1 LERLFHIRERGSTP
15 RREALGGV
23 STFLAMSYIVFV
35 NPAILSQAGVPFT
48 GVAVATALAAGIATI
63 VMGLVA
69 NVPLALASGLGLN
82 ALVAFDIIIGQKVG
96 WPVGMACVVIE
107 GVIAFVLVLAG
118 LREAVVRAVPS
129 SLKLSIGVGIG
140 IFIAFVGLRDGGIVV
155 NDPATGIALGN
166 LTSGPALIALA
177 GIGVG
182 IGLTARGFRGAV
194 LVAVLT
200 TTALGLIFG
209 VLDGPS
215 GVAEWPG
222 SAGFETIGDALKPS
236 TLADAFTWALVP
248 LIFALFM
255 SDFFDT
261 IGTAVAVSTAGG
273 LNDEHGDPPQL
284 RRLLLVD
291 SGSAA
296 LGGAMGVSS
305 VTAYVE
311 SGAGVSEGARTGL
324 ANIVT
329 GALFFATIVFVPLI
343 AVVGQSV
350 PYVGDTTVS
359 PAIAPALVLVGFLM
373 IQLVAEIDW
382 RTPEHA
388 LPAFLIIVGVP
399 MTFSIAAGI
408 GLGVIGYAVVMV
420 ARGRAREVGAV
431 MWLMVALFGVYFAS
445 DWLQANVF

>member
-1 LERLFHIRERGSTP
+1 
-15 RREALGGV
+15 
-23 STFLAMSYIVFV
+23 M
-35 NPAILSQAGVPFT
+35 
-48 GVAVATALAAGIATI
+48 AV
-63 VMGLVA
+63 
-69 NVPLALASGLGLN
+69 
-82 ALVAFDIIIGQKVG
+82 
-96 WPVGMACVVIE
+96 VVIE
-107 GVIAFVLVLAG
+107 GLIAVILVLAG
-118 LREAVVRAVPS
+118 LRTAIMNAVPLT
-129 SLKLSIGVGIG
+129 LKLSIGVGIG
-140 IFIAFVGLRDGGIVV
+140 LFITFVGLRDGGIVV

-182 IGLTARGFRGAV
+182 IALTARGFRGAV

-273 LNDEHGDPPQL
+273 LNDEHGDPPHL

-324 ANIVT
+324 ANLVT
-329 GALFFATIVFVPLI
+329 GGLFFLTIVFVPLI

-350 PYVGDTTVS
+350 PYVGGTTVA

-382 RTPEHA
+382 KTPEHA

-420 ARGRAREVGAV
+420 ARGRGRDVGAV

>member
-1 LERLFHIRERGSTP
+1 MERFFHIRERGSTP

-63 VMGLVA
+63 AMGLIA

-82 ALVAFDIIIGQKVG
+82 ALVAFDIILGQKVG

-107 GVIAFVLVLAG
+107 GVVALLLVLAG
-118 LREAVVRAVPS
+118 LREAVVRAVPQ

-155 NDPATGIALGN
+155 NDTATGVALGN
-166 LTSGPALIALA
+166 LTAGPPLIALA
-177 GIGVG
+177 GIFVG
-182 IGLTARGFRGAV
+182 LALAARGLRGAV
-194 LVAVLT
+194 LIGVLT

-215 GVAEWPG
+215 AIARWPG
-222 SAGFETIGDALKPS
+222 TAGFETIGDALKPS
-236 TLADAFTWALVP
+236 NLADALTWSLVP

-273 LNDEHGDPPQL
+273 MNDENGDPPAL

-311 SGAGVSEGARTGL
+311 SGAGVSEGARTGF

-329 GALFFATIVFVPLI
+329 GLLFIATIVFVPLI

-359 PAIAPALVLVGFLM
+359 PAIAPALVLVGYLM

-382 RTPEHA
+382 RTPENA
-388 LPAFLIIVGVP
+388 LPAFLIIIGVP
-399 MTFSIAAGI
+399 LTFSIAAGI
-408 GLGVIGYAVVMV
+408 GLGVIGYAVVMI
-420 ARGRAREVGAV
+420 ARGKVREVHPV
-431 MWLMVALFGVYFAS
+431 MWLMVLLFGLYFAS

>member
-1 LERLFHIRERGSTP
+1 
-15 RREALGGV
+15 
-23 STFLAMSYIVFV
+23 
-35 NPAILSQAGVPFT
+35 
-48 GVAVATALAAGIATI
+48 
-63 VMGLVA
+63 MGLVA

-118 LREAVVRAVPS
+118 LREAVVHAVPT

-155 NDPATGIALGN
+155 NDPATGIALGD

-182 IGLTARGFRGAV
+182 IALTARGFRGAV
-194 LVAVLT
+194 LVGVLT

-273 LNDEHGDPPQL
+273 LNDEHGDPPHL

-324 ANIVT
+324 ANLVT
-329 GALFFATIVFVPLI
+329 GGLFFVTIVFVPLI

-350 PYVGDTTVS
+350 PYVGDTTVA

-382 RTPEHA
+382 KTPEHA

-420 ARGRAREVGAV
+420 ARGRGRDVGAV

>member
-1 LERLFHIRERGSTP
+1 
-15 RREALGGV
+15 
-23 STFLAMSYIVFV
+23 
-35 NPAILSQAGVPFT
+35 VPFT

>member
-1 LERLFHIRERGSTP
+1 LERFFHIRERGSTP

-35 NPAILSQAGVPFT
+35 NPAILSEAGVPFT
-48 GVAVATALAAGIATI
+48 GVAVATALAAGVATI

-69 NVPLALASGLGLN
+69 NIPLALASGLGLN
-82 ALVAFDIIIGQKVG
+82 ALVAFDIILGQKVG

-107 GVIAFVLVLAG
+107 GVIALVLVLAG
-118 LREAVVRAVPS
+118 LREAVVHAVPA

-155 NDPATGIALGN
+155 NDAATGVALGD

-177 GIGVG
+177 GILVG
-182 IGLTARGFRGAV
+182 IALTARGFRGAV

-209 VLDGPS
+209 VLDGPD
-215 GVAEWPG
+215 GVARWPG
-222 SAGFETIGDALKPS
+222 AAGFETIGDGLKPS
-236 TLADAFTWALVP
+236 NLADAFTWALVP

-273 LNDEHGDPPQL
+273 LNDDNGDPPQL

-296 LGGAMGVSS
+296 FGGAMGVSS

-311 SGAGVSEGARTGL
+311 SGAGVSEGARTGF
-324 ANIVT
+324 ANLVT
-329 GALFFATIVFVPLI
+329 GALFIATIVFVPLI

-350 PYVGDTTVS
+350 PYVGGTTVS
-359 PAIAPALVLVGFLM
+359 PAIAPALVLVGYLM
-373 IQLVAEIDW
+373 IQLVSEIDW
-382 RTPEHA
+382 HTPEHA
-388 LPAFLIIVGVP
+388 LPAFLIIIGVP
-399 MTFSIAAGI
+399 LTFSIAAGI
-408 GLGVIGYAVVMV
+408 GLGLFGYAVVMV
-420 ARGRAREVGAV
+420 ARGRAREVHPV

>member
-1 LERLFHIRERGSTP
+1 MERFFHIRERGSTP

-48 GVAVATALAAGIATI
+48 GVAVATALAAGVATI

-69 NVPLALASGLGLN
+69 NIPLALASGLGLN
-82 ALVAFDIIIGQKVG
+82 ALVAFDIILGQKVG

-107 GVIAFVLVLAG
+107 GVIAFVLVVAG
-118 LREAVVRAVPS
+118 LREAVVRAVPP

-155 NDPATGIALGN
+155 NDAATGVALGD

-177 GIGVG
+177 GIFVG
-182 IGLTARGFRGAV
+182 IALVARRFRGAV

-222 SAGFETIGDALKPS
+222 AAGFETIGEALKPS
-236 TLADAFTWALVP
+236 NLADAFTWALVP

-273 LNDEHGDPPQL
+273 LNDERGDPPAL

-296 LGGAMGVSS
+296 FGGAMGVSS

-324 ANIVT
+324 ANVVT
-329 GALFFATIVFVPLI
+329 GVLFLATIVFVPLI
-343 AVVGQSV
+343 SVVGQSV

-382 RTPEHA
+382 RTPENA
-388 LPAFLIIVGVP
+388 LPAFLIIIGVP

-408 GLGVIGYAVVMV
+408 GLGVIGFAVVMV
-420 ARGRAREVGAV
+420 ARGRARDVHPV
-431 MWLMVALFGVYFAS
+431 MWRMVALFCVSFAS